1 MFGRYPKKTADG
13 RVSLWVLSMK
23 VTWSDAGA
31 VIFSSSSLGWKP
43 LLLVQSSRQNVEK
56 TFRFVR
62 SVFTCSGCFLL
73 THLRRSFRRKTM
85 SHVAW
90 TSVLNILVSM
100 HDHYLCYYLLAVC
113 LDVSPLIACFRWSY
127 LTTTEKVRIICAHHI
142 HIPCARDIAGC
153 YMFRNRLV
161 TYMHVLHTIY
171 SMLFRPSY
179 DVEHTRI
186 WCAYGESA

>member
-1 MFGRYPKKTADG
+1 MAG
-13 RVSLWVLSMK
+13 RVRLWVLSMK

-31 VIFSSSSLGWKP
+31 VIFFNFFTRLKTLAVSAGEMSGWVQPAKCPEDLQVCQISLH
-43 LLLVQSSRQNVEK
+43 L
-56 TFRFVR
+56 FRMLFVNAFAQVV
-62 SVFTCSGCFLL
+62 SKEDDVPCS
-73 THLRRSFRRKTM
+73 
-85 SHVAW
+85 
-90 TSVLNILVSM
+90 LNICVEHLGEYARP
-100 HDHYLCYYLLAVC
+100 YLCYLLAVC

-161 TYMHVLHTIY
+161 PYIHVLYTIY
-171 SMLFRPSY
+171 RMFFRSSY
-179 DVEHTRI
+179 GVGHTRI